1 MKTKLVNIIVLTI
14 MIFSISGC
22 ALLDNNVNSLKGS
35 ITGNTYE
42 CQFYSN
48 DGEKF
53 MTAEGTNIDINS
65 NVVRELT
72 YVDGSW
78 GYTKNLSSVITITI
92 DGSQME
98 SCGSTVLFVE
108 KGLTPDV
115 DFKLKDIQSKADG
128 IGDYQRSAITCLS
141 NR

>member
-65 NVVRELT
+65 NVVRECKT
-72 YVDGSW
+72 G
-78 GYTKNLSSVITITI
+78 
-92 DGSQME
+92 
-98 SCGSTVLFVE
+98 
-108 KGLTPDV
+108 
-115 DFKLKDIQSKADG
+115 
-128 IGDYQRSAITCLS
+128 
-141 NR
+141 